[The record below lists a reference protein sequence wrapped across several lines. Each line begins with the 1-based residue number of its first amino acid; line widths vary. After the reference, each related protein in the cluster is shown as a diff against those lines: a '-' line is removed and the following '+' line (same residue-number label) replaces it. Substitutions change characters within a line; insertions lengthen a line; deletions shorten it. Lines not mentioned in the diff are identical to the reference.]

1 MEIQKK
7 GIVSELPSKENTLR
21 GFARNFKIVE
31 ELYVFLLQRKEE
43 ASIRYISALPNLKVL
58 SYAVSQNAPISPN
71 IQSTY
76 LIALIFGFL
85 FPFSILYFLKL
96 LDNKVNTREDL
107 EKGLVDIPILG
118 EIPFDDNTK
127 EVSNIRGV
135 IAESTRVLR
144 SSLSFILTKETGNVI
159 TVTST
164 VKGEGKSFISYNIAK
179 SYEALG
185 KKVILVGADLRNP
198 QIHSFLDIKRPNIG
212 LSTYLSDGSI
222 KDISSIITKYPE
234 KNRKSAVMPFLYLAQ
249 RQNDNWIPLAAMK
262 YIANYL
268 SIPYISVYE
277 VATFY
282 TMYNL
287 APVGKHF
294 IQVCTTTPCLIRGA
308 DKIVKLCKEKI
319 SPNEN
324 EISKQG
330 SCSWMEVECLGACV
344 SAPMVQIN
352 DDYYEDLDEKSTK
365 DILESLI
372 KDKPLKP
379 GSYRGRKNTA
389 PEKKLN
395 TNGENHA

>member
-1 MEIQKK
+1 MSIKK
-7 GIVSELPSKENTLR
+7 VSKKQPD
-21 GFARNFKIVE
+21 NFIFTDE
-31 ELYVFLLQRKEE
+31 
-43 ASIRYISALPNLKVL
+43 NLK
-58 SYAVSQNAPISPN
+58 AAEK
-71 IQSTY
+71 
-76 LIALIFGFL
+76 A
-85 FPFSILYFLKL
+85 ILNYP
-96 LDNKVNTREDL
+96 
-107 EKGLVDIPILG
+107 KG
-118 EIPFDDNTK
+118 K
-127 EVSNIRGV
+127 
-135 IAESTRVLR
+135 
-144 SSLSFILTKETGNVI
+144 
-159 TVTST
+159 
-164 VKGEGKSFISYNIAK
+164 
-179 SYEALG
+179 
-185 KKVILVGADLRNP
+185 
-198 QIHSFLDIKRPNIG
+198 Q
-212 LSTYLSDGSI
+212 
-222 KDISSIITKYPE
+222 
-234 KNRKSAVMPFLYLAQ
+234 KSAVMALLYIAQ

-365 DILESLI
+365 EILESLI